1 MERGKNGGAAYGG
14 GLTARRQRI
23 NSKVLEERVDRGLA
37 EALKTEHVDRGLAE
51 VWNGSALTEAWQNR
65 EGTCKYR

>member
-1 MERGKNGGAAYGG
+1 MESWKNGGTAYGG

-23 NSKVLEERVDRGLA
+23 NSKVLAER
-37 EALKTEHVDRGLAE
+37 VDRGLAE

>member
-1 MERGKNGGAAYGG
+1 MKKTENFMHWKPGGDLERGKNGGAAYGG

-37 EALKTEHVDRGLAE
+37 EALNDR
-51 VWNGSALTEAWQNR
+51 TR
-65 EGTCKYR
+65 